1 MSPGGERSG
10 EAIAKIRQLWRTLEQ
25 TFGARLTLHDH
36 VGVFTLPDG
45 QELLPGKNL
54 HDAPCCRFW
63 YGNREKCN
71 THCSFGAKRRAAEEK
86 GAFVTTCFC
95 GVTELVMPL
104 RTGDVHTATIFAGT
118 FRKKDFDVSGFP
130 ARYRRAYEEL
140 PEWDDARLPELEA
153 LLTGAGYALLHLAEE
168 LRNRYPAEQG
178 RPGQI
183 RRFFRN
189 HFADNVGL
197 ADLAAELGLSES
209 RTDHILLATFGQ
221 GFSELLRTA
230 RLRQVEKIL
239 RETDVPLKKVA
250 SVTGFGNEYYLSSVF
265 RKARGI
271 SPGRWR
277 KERLQREGPVP
288 PEKSR

>member
-1 MSPGGERSG
+1 MFSG
-10 EAIAKIRQLWRTLEQ
+10 IDQKTEAILKIRQLWQAMEKAFDAQ
-25 TFGARLTLHDH
+25 LTLHDH

-54 HDAPCCRFW
+54 HDSPCCRFW
-63 YGNREKCN
+63 YGDREKCN
-71 THCSFGAKRRAAEEK
+71 NHCSFGAKRRAGGTK

-104 RTGDVHTATIFAGT
+104 RTGEVHTATIFAGM
-118 FRKKDFDVSGFP
+118 FRKKEFDVSRFP
-130 ARYRRAYEEL
+130 VRYRRAYAAL
-140 PEWDDARLPELEA
+140 PVWDESRLPELEA

-230 RLRQVEKIL
+230 RLRQVEKLL

-277 KERLQREGPVP
+277 KEQAEREGPVP
-288 PEKSR
+288 PKKFR